1 MIMISVTLVAILAA
15 LIVILKKLDGAPSEG
30 MISIS
35 EEVIRE
41 IAKVVIEEMKK

>member
-1 MIMISVTLVAILAA
+1 MIFISVILLIILGAQIAILS
-15 LIVILKKLDGAPSEG
+15 KLDSAPNEG